1 MDPLIFKTDTNLTD
15 VDTIN
20 SFTRSLI
27 KGDDS
32 VDTYSPDSSFLF
44 LVLLPVLG
52 FFFLC
57 AAVKIAAVLT
67 KAINKKDVKPKEARI
82 AVLALA
88 GIVAVLVFSVSVK
101 AGPEGKF
108 GMESV
113 MAYYDKD
120 KATVKEIQGSWLYKN
135 HDFVQKNVKNSSYL
149 KGFDIHCEDEM
160 KIPEQEK
167 RSVLCGGD
175 VLSPVAAKTKEFGT
189 EYWLLPD
196 FRKYLDDGHRESDPR
211 IAKLKKQEKDEEN
224 PIKLSMIIKETSV

>member
-160 KIPEQEK
+160 K
-167 RSVLCGGD
+167 
-175 VLSPVAAKTKEFGT
+175 LS
-189 EYWLLPD
+189 LI
-196 FRKYLDDGHRESDPR
+196 H
-211 IAKLKKQEKDEEN
+211 I
-224 PIKLSMIIKETSV
+224 